1 MKPIP
6 EIHSVYE
13 MHALTDVPVIFHR
26 DMVRG
31 TKSRQANWHENI
43 EILRF
48 TAGEGAVVCEENRTP
63 VRAGDISVIDSGLLH
78 RIESEGEVR
87 YDCLIVDEAFCHG
100 NGLFPGTAT
109 VPRLIQN
116 DTLRSQY
123 DNVAAIFESDAP
135 YRLPELRASVLLLMV
150 TLMRDFSRPA
160 TERDRSSDAD
170 VRTAIGYIRAH
181 FAKPLSL
188 DLLSA
193 EVGCSKYHLIRKF
206 KEATGQ
212 TVVGYINAV
221 RIEQA
226 ERMLKKGGSSV
237 AEIAEGCGFTN
248 HSYFSKVFYRL
259 RGSLPSD
266 VPRQG

>member
-6 EIHSVYE
+6 EMHSVYE
-13 MHALTDVPVIFHR
+13 IHALTDVPVIFHR

-31 TKSRQANWHENI
+31 TKWRQANWHENI

-48 TAGEGAVVCEENRTP
+48 TSGEGTVICAESRTP
-63 VRAGDISVIDSGLLH
+63 VCAGDISVIDSGLLH
-78 RIESEGEVR
+78 RVESEGEVR
-87 YDCLIVDEAFCHG
+87 YDCLIVDEAFCRG
-100 NGLFPGTAT
+100 NGLLPGTAAF
-109 VPRLIQN
+109 PRVIQN
-116 DTLRSQY
+116 DALLAQY
-123 DNVAAIFESDAP
+123 DKVAAIFEGDNP

-160 TERDRSSDAD
+160 TNEDRGSDAD

-181 FAKPLSL
+181 FAEPLSL

-226 ERMLKKGGSSV
+226 ERMLKKGGGSV
-237 AEIAEGCGFTN
+237 AEIAEACGFTN

-266 VPRQG
+266 VAKQG